1 MLQYSLARSAFCYL
15 VFAYL
20 CDVDCGQSYH
30 QIHALAQS
38 VRKKRSDGFS
48 FEKLLDVFLTTT
60 Q

>member
-1 MLQYSLARSAFCYL
+1 MKAAKAGS
-15 VFAYL
+15 
-20 CDVDCGQSYH
+20 VDELTCCNTVWQE
-30 QIHALAQS
+30 IHALAQS